1 MSMLDGNA
9 VAGELSEIF
18 ALDLTTAIVT
28 CADCGATGE
37 VAAAHVYESGIGMVM
52 RCPACEGVLA
62 RLVHMPGEIH
72 MEMRGIRVLR
82 LRV

>member
-18 ALDLTTAIVT
+18 ALDVTTAIVT
-28 CADCGATGE
+28 CADCGATGM
-37 VAAAHVYESGIGMVM
+37 VAAAHVFESEIGTVM

-62 RLVHMPGEIH
+62 RIVHMPGEIH